1 MSKEYNK
8 DKIENIRKKS
18 TSLGTTKKTGHKMNI
33 TREEYLRR
41 LFVTIGL
48 TSAVTAFTIGG
59 GKLLKDKINN
69 SVTIGTTK
77 NTYYHDLVDP
87 NWHPTDEGGAIWYDE
102 GSIASDLKSLNENE
116 EYGYE
121 FDVGISTLLDHI
133 GEEETNTVLRY
144 TEYGGLDEYLDQ
156 KGYDNID
163 TFQENIDKQIIT
175 KSNLDEKQ
183 KELDEMRNEANK
195 EVAQSNETAKVGE
208 R

>member
-18 TSLGTTKKTGHKMNI
+18 TSLGITKKTGHKINI
-33 TREEYLRR
+33 TSEEYLRR

-121 FDVGISTLLDHI
+121 FDVGISTLL
-133 GEEETNTVLRY
+133 E
-144 TEYGGLDEYLDQ
+144 
-156 KGYDNID
+156 
-163 TFQENIDKQIIT
+163 QIIA

-195 EVAQSNETAKVGE
+195 EIAQSNETAKVGE